1 MSAADWWGY
10 GIASAV
16 LLLILGGMYLLIRVM
31 SDDSGKYEELR
42 AMLDPLF
49 HPPAFLQPGAADRSQ
64 SPDSA
69 AAGSRSADELE
80 PYEEACPGCGE
91 QVTHVHAEC
100 PGCGLR
106 LY

>member
-10 GIASAV
+10 SIASV
-16 LLLILGGMYLLIRVM
+16 ILLLILGGMYLLIRVM
-31 SDDSGKYEELR
+31 SDDSGKFEELR

-49 HPPAFLQPGAADRSQ
+49 HPPAFLQPGASDQAQ
-64 SPDSA
+64 SSGDHEA
-69 AAGSRSADELE
+69 SRTANVSSE
-80 PYEEACPGCGE
+80 PFEEACPGCGE

-100 PGCGLR
+100 PSCGLR

>member
-10 GIASAV
+10 GIASVV
-16 LLLILGGMYLLIRVM
+16 LLLILGSMYLLVRVM

-49 HPPAFLQPGAADRSQ
+49 HPPAFLQSGSADRTQ
-64 SPDSA
+64 TPADEDSP
-69 AAGSRSADELE
+69 RSADELE
-80 PYEEACPGCGE
+80 PFEEACPGCGE
-91 QVTHVHAEC
+91 RVTQVHAEC
-100 PGCGLR
+100 PECGLR

>member
-10 GIASAV
+10 GIASVV
-16 LLLILGGMYLLIRVM
+16 LLLVLGSMYLLIRVM

-49 HPPAFLQPGAADRSQ
+49 HPPAFLQGAPERVQPSGDSESPRADAV
-64 SPDSA
+64 P
-69 AAGSRSADELE
+69 E
-80 PYEEACPGCGE
+80 PFEEACPGCGE

-100 PGCGLR
+100 PSCGLR
-106 LY
+106 LL

>member
-16 LLLILGGMYLLIRVM
+16 LLFILGGMYMLLRVM

-49 HPPAFLQPGAADRSQ
+49 HPPAFTQRGASDQTLSAGEASLQ
-64 SPDSA
+64 A
-69 AAGSRSADELE
+69 AAPE

-91 QVTHVHAEC
+91 QVTHLHAEC
-100 PGCGLR
+100 PTCGLR